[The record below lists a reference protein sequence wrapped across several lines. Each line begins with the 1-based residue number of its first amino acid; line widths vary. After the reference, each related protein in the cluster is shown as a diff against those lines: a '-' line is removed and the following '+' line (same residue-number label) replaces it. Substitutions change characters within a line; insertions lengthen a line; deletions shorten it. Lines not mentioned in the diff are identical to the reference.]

1 MTLRLFDTQLKR
13 LELGERFVRRN
24 PLYYGNIHRQL
35 AQLEQSSLEQRQRWT
50 HARLRKILQI
60 AARTSYGASVR
71 GTDDISSWPLLDKNS
86 VHAAPADFHSGRT
99 WFKAHASTGGTT
111 GMPIEL
117 IRSPESIVAEQVC
130 LDRMIVAL
138 GVEPTNVRTAVLRG
152 DNIKDPTDMKPPF
165 WRDALGGRRLLLSSN
180 HLTDKTLRDYV
191 EALRRFEPEL
201 LWVYPSSLELLCRLI
216 GAAGAKLHVPRVLS
230 SSEVLKPSAWL
241 LARQV
246 LGCKLVDYYGQ
257 AERIA
262 FAYALAPT
270 QYFFLPGY
278 SYVELLPHSSD
289 DSSAPAFE
297 IVGTSLWNEAMPL
310 VRYRTGDL
318 VRLPWNYAEHE
329 IEQITQGLCAFEG
342 VIGRD
347 QEVLYAPDGM
357 RVLTGIDHIQR
368 EVEHIVRIQVVQD
381 ALDRVLIRV
390 VPARGFNESDAK
402 RLERNARNKIPRSID
417 LRIEITETLERTQ
430 QGKTPFVIH
439 RPGVREAISWSG
451 LGTTANGR
459 RRPEIH

>member
-1 MTLRLFDTQLKR
+1 MSLRAFDTHLKR

-35 AQLEQSSLEQRQRWT
+35 AQLEQASLTQRKQWT
-50 HARLRKILQI
+50 EARLSKVLQI
-60 AARTSYGASVR
+60 ASRTTYGQLVG
-71 GTDDISSWPLLDKNS
+71 GTNDLTSWPLLDKTQ
-86 VHAAPADFHSGRT
+86 VRDEPTHFHTGRS
-99 WFKAHASTGGTT
+99 WFTAHASTGGTT

-117 IRSPESIVAEQVC
+117 LRSPEGIVAEQVC
-130 LDRMIVAL
+130 LDRMIIAL

-152 DNIKDPTDMKPPF
+152 DNIKDPTDLEPPF
-165 WRDALGGRRLLLSSN
+165 WRYALGGRRLLLSSN
-180 HLTDKTLRDYV
+180 HLSEATLDHYLV
-191 EALRRFEPEL
+191 ELRKFQPEL

-216 GAAGAKLHVPRVLS
+216 LASGEALKIPRVLS
-230 SSEVLKPSAWL
+230 SSEVLKPGAWL
-241 LARQV
+241 LARQA
-246 LGCKLVDYYGQ
+246 LGCKVVDYYGQ

-289 DSSAPAFE
+289 GSAPAYE

-310 VRYRTGDL
+310 IRYRTGDL
-318 VRLPWNYAEHE
+318 IRLPWNYAERE
-329 IEQITQGLCAFEG
+329 FEQITNGLCSFEG

-347 QEVLYAPDGM
+347 QEVLYAPDRM

-368 EVEHIVRIQVVQD
+368 EVEHVVRIQVVQD
-381 ALDRVLIRV
+381 APDRVLIRV
-390 VPARGFNESDAK
+390 VPALGFNEYDRK
-402 RLERNARNKIPRSID
+402 RLERNARNKIPRSME
-417 LRIEITETLERTQ
+417 LRIEVTETLERTQ

-439 RPGVREAISWSG
+439 RPGVREAVRQAG
-451 LGTTANGR
+451 LLDTTSNDE
-459 RRPEIH
+459 RPTALH

>member
-1 MTLRLFDTQLKR
+1 MTLRLFDAQLKR
-13 LELGERFVRRN
+13 LEIGERFVRRN

-35 AQLEQSSLEQRQRWT
+35 AQLEQTNLEQRKRWT
-50 HARLRKILQI
+50 DARLRKILHI
-60 AARTSYGASVR
+60 AARTKYGLSVR
-71 GTDDISSWPLLDKNS
+71 GTDDISSWPLLDKNR
-86 VHAAPADFHSGRT
+86 VHEAPADFHSGRT

-111 GMPIEL
+111 GMPIDL
-117 IRSPESIVAEQVC
+117 IRSPEGIVAEQVC

-152 DNIKDPTDMKPPF
+152 DNIKDPTDMQPPF
-165 WRDALGGRRLLLSSN
+165 WREALGGRRLLLSSN
-180 HLTDKTLRDYV
+180 HLTAATLEHYLD
-191 EALRRFEPEL
+191 ALRRFKPEL

-216 GAAGAKLHVPRVLS
+216 SVSGSQLHIPRVLS

-289 DSSAPAFE
+289 GSAPAYE

-310 VRYRTGDL
+310 IRYRTGDL
-318 VRLPWNYAEHE
+318 IRLPWNYSEHE
-329 IEQITQGLCAFEG
+329 IEQVTQGLCAFEG

-347 QEVLYAPDGM
+347 QEVLYAPDRV

-368 EVEHIVRIQVVQD
+368 EVEHIVRIQVVQES
-381 ALDRVLIRV
+381 LDRVLIRV

-417 LRIEITETLERTQ
+417 LRIEVTETLERTQ

-439 RPGVREAISWSG
+439 RPAVREAVRQSG
-451 LGTTANGR
+451 MLTAPPNEPTR
-459 RRPEIH
+459 SEMH